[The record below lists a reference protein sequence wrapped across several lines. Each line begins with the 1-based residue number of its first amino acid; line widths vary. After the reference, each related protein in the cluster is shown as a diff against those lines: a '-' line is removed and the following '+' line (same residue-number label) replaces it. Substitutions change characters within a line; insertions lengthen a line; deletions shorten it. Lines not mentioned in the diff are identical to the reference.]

1 MLDEQ
6 LIRREYG
13 FLGDMIHLNACSVG
27 VPALR
32 TQQAAGSF
40 MPEYL
45 KMVYDTNHVGFGW
58 LRDRVR
64 RQLAELIGGASRN
77 ISFTKNTTEGTVTL
91 AKGYPLG
98 PGDNVVVADLENPSN
113 LFPWVQASRD
123 RGFRLHLVKTDG
135 RGVST
140 EQYLNQIDDSTRIV
154 AVSMVQAGSGSR
166 IDLARL
172 GRFCRERGIV
182 LAVDAI
188 QGLGR
193 LKMDVEECCVDFLT
207 CGGFKGL
214 AAGFGIG
221 FLYCAD
227 WLLPRVEPLLAG
239 DFCTVAELNAPEVY
253 REDFPMDYLD
263 SALRFEGGSSNTPG
277 IWQLHHALSLIQELG
292 REQIEDH
299 VLSLERRLRADL
311 AGCGLDVLPAGEK
324 PSGMVIAW
332 YPKERCSQAEEILK
346 KYKIHMTHH
355 EGYLRLSIAL
365 HNTPEQMDAVAAA
378 FREIGKLKG

>member
-1 MLDEQ
+1 MCVRSNETVLLSNLCETT
-6 LIRREYG
+6 
-13 FLGDMIHLNACSVG
+13 N
-27 VPALR
+27 
-32 TQQAAGSF
+32 
-40 MPEYL
+40 L
-45 KMVYDTNHVGFGW
+45 KVLTNHSDLSSKLFVYCLGCICFPC
-58 LRDRVR
+58 LSKECID
-64 RQLAELIGGASRN
+64 
-77 ISFTKNTTEGTVTL
+77 ISSGCIHSLV
-91 AKGYPLG
+91 
-98 PGDNVVVADLENPSN
+98 SN
-113 LFPWVQASRD
+113 
-123 RGFRLHLVKTDG
+123 
-135 RGVST
+135 
-140 EQYLNQIDDSTRIV
+140 
-154 AVSMVQAGSGSR
+154 QAGSGSR

-292 REQIEDH
+292 GEQIEDH
-299 VLSLERRLRADL
+299 ILSLERRLRA
-311 AGCGLDVLPAGEK
+311 AIAHCGLDVLPAGEK

-332 YPKERCSQAEEILK
+332 YPRERCSQAEEILK